1 MIPQFLLCILFKE
14 NEDTNLKRYI
24 IPMVVAVLFKIVKI
38 QKQSKC
44 PLVDGKRTHT
54 HTYTV
59 EYYSTIK
66 KCGLLLL
73 VTTRMDFEHSMLRE
87 ISQAKK
93 DKCCTI

>member
-44 PLVDGKRTHT
+44 PLVDGKRTYTHT
-54 HTYTV
+54 HNG
-59 EYYSTIK
+59 ILLNHK
-66 KCGLLLL
+66 KVWTLVISDNMDGL
-73 VTTRMDFEHSMLRE
+73 
-87 ISQAKK
+87 
-93 DKCCTI
+93 